1 MAELTL
7 GRPEAPAALP
17 EGARNIRPVMLLT
30 FDVPFDRA
38 AVEFALETAAET
50 GAELFVCDGVPVPTG
65 NPAVVGARTFGTS
78 ETRKESAEIA
88 HEASGRGIRA
98 TQLVFHHPRPVHAA
112 LEVTR
117 EEGIGLL
124 VFGSDRIRMGRW
136 RFWRIARRLRK
147 SAPCLVWVHD
157 L

>member
-17 EGARNIRPVMLLT
+17 EGARSIRPVMLLT

-112 LEVTR
+112 LEVTKDER
-117 EEGIGLL
+117 VGLL
-124 VFGSDRIRMGRW
+124 VFGSERRWLGRW
-136 RFWRIARRLRK
+136 NYWRIARRLRK
-147 SAPCLVWVHD
+147 SAPCLVWIHD